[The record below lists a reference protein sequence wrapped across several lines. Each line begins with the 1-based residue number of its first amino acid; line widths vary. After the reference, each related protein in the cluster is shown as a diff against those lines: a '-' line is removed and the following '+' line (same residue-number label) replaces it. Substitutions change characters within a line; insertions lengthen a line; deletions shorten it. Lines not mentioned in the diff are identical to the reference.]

1 MPLVSK
7 TQVALAVL
15 GTSIFYA
22 MLIVLL
28 GAVTIFYQ
36 HESERQES
44 YTGYSGYTE
53 PSDPTLV
60 QGMVPLLIWGLDSI
74 FNDLCAVYLGC
85 GPTQAAL
92 GLKTDG

>member
-1 MPLVSK
+1 MAAISKLVSK

-22 MLIVLL
+22 MLIVLV

-36 HESERQES
+36 HESEHQES
-44 YTGYSGYTE
+44 YTGYESYPGYSGYTDE

-60 QGMVPLLIWGLDSI
+60 QGMLPLMILSS
-74 FNDLCAVYLGC
+74 C
-85 GPTQAAL
+85 
-92 GLKTDG
+92 